1 LRLTPILIDT
11 DVLIDHFHG
20 HRAALEYFAQVI
32 ATGETLAVSVVTL
45 AEIASGMRPGEE
57 ARTEHLLSLF
67 TVLDVNETIA
77 WQSGM
82 YLRQFR
88 RSHSLELA
96 DVLIAATAACTNA
109 ELITRNLKH
118 YPMTDILVTVPYER
132 GSQPV

>member
-1 LRLTPILIDT
+1 MILIDT

-82 YLRQFR
+82 YLITTHPTNLYTSAIFLTTSLISRTISGPPTTRQ
-88 RSHSLELA
+88 
-96 DVLIAATAACTNA
+96 VG
-109 ELITRNLKH
+109 
-118 YPMTDILVTVPYER
+118 P
-132 GSQPV
+132 